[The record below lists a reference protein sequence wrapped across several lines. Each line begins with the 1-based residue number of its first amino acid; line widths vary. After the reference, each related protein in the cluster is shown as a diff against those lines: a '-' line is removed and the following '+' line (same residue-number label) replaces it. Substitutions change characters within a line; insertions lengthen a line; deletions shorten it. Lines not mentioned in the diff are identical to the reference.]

1 MIVLVGFAL
10 LGLVAALRLPK
21 QAGRPEAPTEAA

>member
-10 LGLVAALRLPK
+10 LGLVAALRLPR
-21 QAGRPEAPTEAA
+21 QAGQPETRTEAA